1 MSLDTKY
8 RPRTYA
14 DVLGQRGAVK
24 TLKGIVSEGAGWKQS
39 YLFAGPFGSG
49 KTTLGRILARAL
61 LCENPQEG
69 EPCDKCS
76 SCEGL
81 LKGGSDAFIEVDA
94 ATNSGKADVKKI
106 LEEIDYNAFSG
117 RRKLYLFDESH
128 QLSKD
133 ALDALLKPMEDN
145 RKGSDEKRLVV
156 IFCTTEPEK
165 MRATVLSRCAP
176 AFIIHHVDSEDIADR
191 LAWVCDEEGFEYERE
206 ALVLIADFTEGH
218 IRDALKAIEGVSASN
233 AKKVTLEAV
242 RSYLHVDRNDLIC
255 KLLVSGGSDLL
266 SISDEV
272 LATTPVG
279 VAFDRL
285 LSATMYAISLGM
297 GAGAPPPYWNK
308 ETLSRAW
315 AEKGS
320 GLIELAEAL
329 SSKPRRATEALFK
342 CELLKWSKHTFP
354 QVRGV
359 TTLEE
364 KNVERAVTENTTPVS
379 GTANNAPSDKQSS
392 GKKEEVSLMMFVGWV
407 KRIRKSKVSEGVAVD
422 EKSNNMGGDADISE
436 GGGGS

>member
-8 RPRTYA
+8 RPRTYN

-81 LKGGSDAFIEVDA
+81 ISGGSDAFVEVDA

-145 RKGSDEKRLVV
+145 RKGSEEKRLVV

-176 AFIIHHVDSEDIADR
+176 AFIIHHVDSEEIADR
-191 LAWVCDEEGFEYERE
+191 LAWVCDQEGFEYERE

-255 KLLVSGGSDLL
+255 KLLLAEGADLL

-272 LATTPVG
+272 LANTPVG
-279 VAFDRL
+279 VAFERL
-285 LSATMYAISLGM
+285 LSATMFSISLGLE
-297 GAGAPPPYWNK
+297 AGSPPPYWNREILK
-308 ETLSRAW
+308 KAW
-315 AEKGS
+315 EKKGAL
-320 GLIELAEAL
+320 LIELAEAL
-329 SSKPRRATEALFK
+329 SSKPKRATEALFK
-342 CELLKWSKHTFP
+342 CELLKWSRESFP
-354 QVRGV
+354 QVVRV
-359 TTLEE
+359 TAPLE
-364 KNVERAVTENTTPVS
+364 KNVERAVTENPISVS
-379 GTANNAPSDKQSS
+379 ETEKNAHADKEAS
-392 GKKEEVSLMMFVGWV
+392 GKKDEVSIMMFASWV
-407 KRIRKSKVSEGVAVD
+407 KSIRKSNTSEGVAVD
-422 EKSNNMGGDADISE
+422 EKSNNMGGDADLSS
-436 GGGGS
+436 GGGRG